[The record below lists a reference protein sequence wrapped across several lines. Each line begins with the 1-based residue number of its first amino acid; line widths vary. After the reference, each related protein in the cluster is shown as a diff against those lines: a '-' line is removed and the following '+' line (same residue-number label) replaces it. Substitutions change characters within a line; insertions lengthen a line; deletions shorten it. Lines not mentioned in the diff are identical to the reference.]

1 MTADFRRVRSRV
13 PSRVWSSG
21 RGGVRPLGVW
31 FCLSGLLALAL
42 LAPGLS
48 GVAAEA
54 GTGEPPQSAP
64 AAADVCNIETSDRVV
79 AIGDVHGAYASFV
92 DILKRAGLI
101 DNRSRWSGGRTTLV
115 QTGDVLHRGPDSRKV
130 LDLLMQLEPQAAAAG
145 GRVIAL
151 LGNHEVMRMMR
162 DLRYVSP
169 AEYAAFRSAGA
180 EAYREVFWGRL
191 LDQAP
196 ARAVAAGKPFDE
208 RELRK
213 QFLEQVPLGYVEM
226 QIAFEPEGPYGRWL
240 RTHAAVAR
248 INGVIFVH
256 GGINPGL
263 ASKGCEGINAD
274 VRRELDDLP
283 DPDDPRAADTLV
295 AGSDGPLWYRDLA
308 LDDTLI
314 DEEDVD
320 QILERLDA
328 RAMVV
333 GHTPTENGRMR
344 TRFGNRVIQIDTG
357 MLDGTFYPGGRP
369 SALEMRG
376 DTLTAIYADRRDAL
390 ATLVPMPVLT
400 R

>member
-1 MTADFRRVRSRV
+1 MTADFRRIRSRV
-13 PSRVWSSG
+13 ASRVRPSRRSRVQ
-21 RGGVRPLGVW
+21 PLW
-31 FCLSGLLALAL
+31 LSGLLALAL
-42 LAPGLS
+42 LTLGLPGIE
-48 GVAAEA
+48 AEA
-54 GTGEPPQSAP
+54 GNDEIPQSPP
-64 AAADVCNIETSDRVV
+64 AGADVCNIETADRVV
-79 AIGDVHGAYASFV
+79 AIGDVHGAYTSFV
-92 DILKRAGLI
+92 DILRRAGVI
-101 DNRSRWSGGRTTLV
+101 GRDSRWSGGRTTLV

-162 DLRYVSP
+162 DLRYVSA
-169 AEYAAFRSAGA
+169 AEYAAFRSAGS

-196 ARAVAAGKPFDE
+196 AQAVAAGKPFDE

-213 QFLEQVPLGYVEM
+213 RFLAQVPLGYVEM

-256 GGINPGL
+256 GGVNPGL

-283 DPDDPRAADTLV
+283 GPDDPRAADTLV

-308 LDDTLI
+308 LDDTPI
-314 DEEDVD
+314 HEEDVD

-333 GHTPTENGRMR
+333 GHTPTDGGRMR
-344 TRFGNRVIQIDTG
+344 TRFGHRVIQIDTG

-369 SALEMRG
+369 SALEMHG

-390 ATLVPMPVLT
+390 ATLLPMPALA

>member
-1 MTADFRRVRSRV
+1 MLWLT
-13 PSRVWSSG
+13 
-21 RGGVRPLGVW
+21 
-31 FCLSGLLALAL
+31 GLFALVL
-42 LAPGLS
+42 LAPELPGTA
-48 GVAAEA
+48 VEA
-54 GTGEPPQSAP
+54 GTGATPQSAP
-64 AAADVCNIETSDRVV
+64 ASADVCNIETADRVV

-92 DILKRAGLI
+92 DILRRAGVI
-101 DNRSRWSGGRTTLV
+101 GRDSRWSGGRTTLV

-162 DLRYVSP
+162 DLRYVSA
-169 AEYAAFRSAGA
+169 AEYAAFRSPGS
-180 EAYREVFWGRL
+180 EAYREIFWGRL

-196 ARAVAAGKPFDE
+196 AQAVASGKPFDE

-213 QFLEQVPLGYVEM
+213 QFLAQVPLGYVEM

-248 INGVIFVH
+248 INGVVFVH
-256 GGINPGL
+256 GGVNPGL
-263 ASKGCEGINAD
+263 ASKGCEGINAG
-274 VRRELDDLP
+274 VRDELADLP
-283 DPDDPRAADTLV
+283 GPNDPRAADTLV
-295 AGSDGPLWYRDLA
+295 AGTNGPLWYRDLA

-314 DEEDVD
+314 DEEDVE

-328 RAMVV
+328 RAIVV

-344 TRFGNRVIQIDTG
+344 ARFGNRVIQIDTG
-357 MLDGTFYPGGRP
+357 MLNGTFYPGGRP

-390 ATLVPMPVLT
+390 ATLLPMPAVA